1 MSEKQWNFALPEDN
15 NIFKAMS
22 DILYTYLYSISKHN
36 PYKKNGVYMEN
47 YNYIFLDK
55 RPNGEPRYS
64 HKDTMERLGMAK
76 TTYYR
81 RFNKLLELGLI
92 EKIERRGR
100 KLLIIPFVESKRILD
115 VKTCNFLAS
124 LHKDLNFVPDDII
137 KVLCLLKIY
146 YYSND
151 KNFTINMLKANLGY
165 STDNSQK
172 DNYVLNLLTI
182 LRGFSLIE
190 FSGRTIERGAVIQNI
205 FTVEYVNDKF
215 NERMDWYDAAAMDNF
230 NENVLDRLV
239 PLK

>member
-165 STDNSQK
+165 STDNS
-172 DNYVLNLLTI
+172 
-182 LRGFSLIE
+182 
-190 FSGRTIERGAVIQNI
+190 
-205 FTVEYVNDKF
+205 
-215 NERMDWYDAAAMDNF
+215 
-230 NENVLDRLV
+230 
-239 PLK
+239 